1 LPLPKTS
8 AQEDRVLLRQDLDEI
23 YTAFCETVPRHLRP
37 IAQQLPYHL
46 RMAAAPGVPWSE
58 VFGHEVTFA
67 APALF
72 AQAMPQISAA
82 KVRDAVLAHGFAVID
97 AFGTDRVEDRQIET
111 SSELEDVLGR
121 IREAS
126 DRALLRVVGSLGD
139 DATDLSRARRAMLD
153 AISVERRIMVDG
165 DAVDFDFY
173 ERTALAKAGI
183 GSPAS
188 VALARAAGWSPAE
201 CRAVA
206 RTLDS
211 VWLGMQCH
219 DDVIDWEDDFK
230 RDSAWAQHLIDR
242 ESDAPANWHVL
253 GRDVLR
259 SNILESGILA
269 KMLHRSARHFR
280 AARKRAE
287 ALGARELAAW
297 AGTKEAHSQ
306 SLAQFERNNSGYAVR
321 LHALSPWIAQVLS

>member
-1 LPLPKTS
+1 
-8 AQEDRVLLRQDLDEI
+8 
-23 YTAFCETVPRHLRP
+23 
-37 IAQQLPYHL
+37 
-46 RMAAAPGVPWSE
+46 MAAGPGVPWSE

-72 AQAMPQISAA
+72 AQAMPQISPS

-97 AFGTDRVEDRQIET
+97 AFGTDRVEDRQIQA
-111 SSELEDVLGR
+111 SPELEEVLAR

-126 DRALLRVVGSLGD
+126 DRALLRVVGSLSD
-139 DATDLSRARRAMLD
+139 EATNLSRARRAMLD
-153 AISVERRIMVDG
+153 AISAERRIMIEGVR
-165 DAVDFDFY
+165 VDFDFY

-188 VALARAAGWSPAE
+188 VALARAAGWSAAE
-201 CRAVA
+201 CAAVA

-219 DDVIDWEDDFK
+219 DDVVDWEDDFK
-230 RDSAWAQHLIDR
+230 RDSAWALHLIDNALSEAGASRHVPGR
-242 ESDAPANWHVL
+242 EM
-253 GRDVLR
+253 LR
-259 SNILESGILA
+259 NDILESGILA
-269 KMLHRSARHFR
+269 RMLDRSARHFR

-287 ALGARELAAW
+287 ALGARELAVW

-306 SLAQFERNNSGYAVR
+306 SLAQFEKNNSGYAVR